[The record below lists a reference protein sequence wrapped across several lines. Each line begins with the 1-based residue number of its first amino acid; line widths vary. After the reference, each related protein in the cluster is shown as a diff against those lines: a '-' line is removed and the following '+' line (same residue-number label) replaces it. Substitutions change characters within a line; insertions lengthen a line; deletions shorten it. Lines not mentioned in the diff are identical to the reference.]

1 LQIIPIGRA
10 TESFLEHTKFSGKA
24 VHVGTANEMTEMPVR
39 AFEASALDFAKPFK
53 FWDILMKSEPKMN
66 SLNADDASERV
77 VASGIS
83 VKKSRIGINERRGN
97 IGILLDVV
105 KTLLSLGSFKK
116 AMDYVCFELNCG
128 LKMKTRN
135 GAILLLPKVV
145 LPTKCPKGQVHFLQS
160 FKLSHFWNF
169 VNNNF
174 GGWRNTPSPQSFHP
188 LDRPFAS
195 FICSFIGDNY
205 RINRVGGAHKSTS
218 SSPKLP
224 SILIPKSGVKS
235 TFHILLNCEWTL
247 GRICEDFD
255 RRDLLFKE
263 EEFGHL

>member
-1 LQIIPIGRA
+1 
-10 TESFLEHTKFSGKA
+10 
-24 VHVGTANEMTEMPVR
+24 
-39 AFEASALDFAKPFK
+39 
-53 FWDILMKSEPKMN
+53 MKSEPKMN

-83 VKKSRIGINERRGN
+83 VKKRRMEINERKN
-97 IGILLDVV
+97 IGILLGVV

-128 LKMKTRN
+128 LKMEARN
-135 GAILLLPKVV
+135 WRNPPPKKWYCPQNVRRGKSISFNPSNCPIFGTSSTTILEDGAI
-145 LPTKCPKGQVHFLQS
+145 
-160 FKLSHFWNF
+160 
-169 VNNNF
+169 
-174 GGWRNTPSPQSFHP
+174 PSPQSFHP

-218 SSPKLP
+218 SKSKTPFNSNPKKWCQNHVP
-224 SILIPKSGVKS
+224 HFVKL
-235 TFHILLNCEWTL
+235 FGEWMDFW
-247 GRICEDFD
+247 GIWEDFD
-255 RRDLLFKE
+255 RRNLLSKE